1 MIERTE
7 QDEKKK
13 SRLGSFVGFFLIIV
27 LVVGSAGLFW
37 LSNQSMDQKTLSS
50 VDSIVDSLNGHV
62 LLEFLDYSIETTVP
76 LLIVGLLV
84 LYMLIRIVILVWNS
98 PRRIKSILAKRSAK
112 RTKRLLN
119 ESLLLLSKGET
130 LKARKRLKS
139 ASSSNKPILQSFLL
153 NIELSEAA
161 GDHKSREDWVEKSLN
176 TFPKIKPYL
185 LHFVAAL
192 LINSK
197 NYIDAKTYVDQLLD
211 IIPASPSAHQ
221 LLFVLLVA
229 TKDYELIL
237 RKVFEFDKHV
247 DEDSLADMFLKA
259 IREAIRNNKPLEP
272 ILERI
277 PKSIEK
283 HPLVMTGKIE
293 GWLGSEQHIKA
304 ELALRKLIPNTWNT
318 TLILLYADLDNPSI
332 NELSNR
338 VDNWLED
345 RPRDTNLWLAASR
358 LAQRDGLWSKAKQ
371 CLERSIEL
379 SHSASKY
386 TELALVLSELG
397 EKEEAL
403 AALKSARELDK

>member
-27 LVVGSAGLFW
+27 LVVTSAGLFW

-50 VDSIVDSLNGHV
+50 LDSLVDNLNGHV
-62 LLEFLDYSIETTVP
+62 LLEFLEYSIETTVP
-76 LLIVGLLV
+76 LLIVGMLV
-84 LYMLIRIVILVWNS
+84 LYILIRIVILVWNS
-98 PRRIKSILAKRSAK
+98 PRRIRSILAKRSAK

-130 LKARKRLKS
+130 IKARKRLKS
-139 ASSSNKPILQSFLL
+139 ATSSSEPILQSFLL

-161 GDHKSREDWVEKSLN
+161 GDQKSREEWVEKSLN

-185 LHFVAAL
+185 LHFVATL

-197 NYIDAKTYVDQLLD
+197 NYIDAKIYVDQLLD
-211 IIPASPSAHQ
+211 IVPTSPSAYQ
-221 LLFVLLVA
+221 LLFALLVA

-247 DEDSLADMFLKA
+247 DEDSLADMFLNA
-259 IREAIRNNKPLEP
+259 IREAIRNNKPLKS

-277 PKSIEK
+277 PKSIK
-283 HPLVMTGKIE
+283 NHPLIMTGKIE
-293 GWLGSEQHIKA
+293 SWLGSEQHIKA

-318 TLILLYADLDNPSI
+318 TLILLYADLDSPSI
-332 NELSNR
+332 NELSGR
-338 VDNWLED
+338 VDSWLED

-397 EKEEAL
+397 QKEETL